1 MNTLVIINIIVTDQK
16 SEQRIND
23 KPLRLFVYDKLT
35 VAYPAVFTC
44 CPSRLV
50 FELLH
55 LNLHLHLPIIVLPK
69 RFDKLL
75 LVMVLCLSLL
85 YVVGLPCLVKYCSY

>member
-23 KPLRLFVYDKLT
+23 KPLRLFVDDKLT

-50 FELLH
+50 FEFLH
-55 LNLHLHLPIIVLPK
+55 LNLHLHLPIIVLAK
-69 RFDKLL
+69 RFDKFIASYG
-75 LVMVLCLSLL
+75 VMSIVTVCCRTAMLS
-85 YVVGLPCLVKYCSY
+85 